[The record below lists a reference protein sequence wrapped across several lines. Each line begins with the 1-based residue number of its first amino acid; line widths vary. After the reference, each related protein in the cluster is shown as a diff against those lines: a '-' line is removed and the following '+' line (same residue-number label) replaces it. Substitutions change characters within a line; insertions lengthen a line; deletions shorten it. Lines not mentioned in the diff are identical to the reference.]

1 MSMTGP
7 DELAA
12 EYDAVRP
19 PFSETLSPRLPG
31 GLNLGAQIFWQERRF
46 PAAFAAARSYVN
58 YPQYWTWRLSGVAA
72 TEMCSMGAHS
82 DLWQPAHAHLV
93 EPAGAAR
100 LGREDGAA
108 CAPLSTAGRVRPELA
123 RRLGLDAATP
133 VLCGLHDSSASLLPH
148 LKQRQPPFTVV
159 STGTWVILFA
169 VGGGI
174 ENLEPERDTLANV
187 TAYGDAVPVGRFMGG
202 REFDLL
208 TAGDPAV
215 AERRRHRPRPRAS
228 RSWRCR
234 HLLRA
239 SAPSPPAKGRWSVD
253 SAGLS
258 PGERNAAASLYLA
271 LVTAESI
278 RCAGGAG
285 PVVIEGPFA
294 RNHLFCSA
302 LSAIG
307 GYPVERSE
315 TSTGTTPGG
324 GAAGD
329 SRHGEMAFPADA
341 GGAAQPCGPG
351 KLRRGVAARGR
362 GLIGV
367 RRPANERPWR
377 SSSPSAKPSRTMS
390 RTATASPWRASRISS
405 LSPPATR

>member
-1 MSMTGP
+1 
-7 DELAA
+7 
-12 EYDAVRP
+12 
-19 PFSETLSPRLPG
+19 
-31 GLNLGAQIFWQERRF
+31 
-46 PAAFAAARSYVN
+46 
-58 YPQYWTWRLSGVAA
+58 
-72 TEMCSMGAHS
+72 MGAHS
-82 DLWQPAHAHLV
+82 DLWQPRTLTWSSL
-93 EPAGAAR
+93 PAR
-100 LGREDGAA
+100 LGWAA
-108 CAPLSTAGRVRPELA
+108 KMAPLRSAFDRWPLRPELA

-174 ENLEPERDTLANV
+174 ENLKPERDTLANV

-215 AERRRHRPRPRAS
+215 ASAADIERVLAEQIMALPTF
-228 RSWRCR
+228 
-234 HLLRA
+234 
-239 SAPSPPAKGRWSVD
+239 APGVGPFPAAKGRWSVD

-258 PGERNAAASLYLA
+258 PGERNAAASFYLA

-278 RCAGGAG
+278 RCAGGTG

-294 RNHLFCSA
+294 RNHLFCAA

-307 GYPVERSE
+307 RYPVERSE

-324 GAAGD
+324 ALLATADMAKWHSPPKPVAPLSHAGLASYVEAWRRAAG
-329 SRHGEMAFPADA
+329 A
-341 GGAAQPCGPG
+341 
-351 KLRRGVAARGR
+351 
-362 GLIGV
+362 
-367 RRPANERPWR
+367 
-377 SSSPSAKPSRTMS
+377 
-390 RTATASPWRASRISS
+390 
-405 LSPPATR
+405 